1 MRLGFVGLDLMVPL
15 SLLHCYYL
23 TWSTAHRLT
32 LRLTTSRVCASD
44 HHSEVLIGLLYSGY
58 VIHPLPR
65 PLLARVVYC
74 P

>member
-23 TWSTAHRLT
+23 TWSTARRLT

-44 HHSEVLIGLLYSGY
+44 HHSGVLIGLLYSG
-58 VIHPLPR
+58 
-65 PLLARVVYC
+65 
-74 P
+74 